1 MRRIHEYENLG
12 KNLTEISKH
21 STKEV
26 MVINM
31 LLTIITGTDQ

>member
-26 MVINM
+26 MVIKM
-31 LLTIITGTDQ
+31 LLTIMIGTDQ

>member
-12 KNLTEISKH
+12 KNLTEISQH

-26 MVINM
+26 MVIKM
-31 LLTIITGTDQ
+31 

>member
-31 LLTIITGTDQ
+31 LLTIMIGTDQ